1 MLEAERNI
9 PEKKYRRDIVWP
21 MLALRKLAGEKVEV
35 SEADVKKLLAPHS
48 EVETIHLSRDESG
61 AEPTQVASVQVQSS
75 KQGCAAIAALD
86 GQPHGGRPLRVKV
99 AKGDGRGQGG
109 FGGVPGA
116 TGRSAR
122 ANVYGGK
129 GGAAGHKGI
138 GKGGGRGL

>member
-1 MLEAERNI
+1 MSWLVIIGNLGTEAT
-9 PEKKYRRDIVWP
+9 
-21 MLALRKLAGEKVEV
+21 
-35 SEADVKKLLAPHS
+35 EATVKGLLTPHG
-48 EVETIHLSRDESG
+48 EVETIQLRRDESG
-61 AEPTQVASVQVQSS
+61 TEPTQTASAQVQSS

-86 GQPHGGRPLRVKV
+86 GQEHAGRRLAVKV
-99 AKGDGRGQGG
+99 AKGDGRHQGG
-109 FGGVPGA
+109 LGGAPGA